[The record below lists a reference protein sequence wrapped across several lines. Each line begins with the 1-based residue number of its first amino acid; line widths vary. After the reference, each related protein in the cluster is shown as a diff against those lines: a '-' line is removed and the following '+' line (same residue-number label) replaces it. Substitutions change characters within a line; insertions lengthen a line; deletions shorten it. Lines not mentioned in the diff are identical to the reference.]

1 MSERQWVTIG
11 LFALATIMFGM
22 ALVQPGLWEVQLFGV
37 LLQAVVISG
46 IIGLVAGFHF
56 AANLADEKRADN
68 AGKAFDAIKAAQEA
82 PAPPARTI
90 AAAAAEQVVDAAE
103 EAAAAIKGGTK

>member
-1 MSERQWVTIG
+1 MSERQWVTAG
-11 LFALATIMFGM
+11 LFALAGSMFAM
-22 ALVQPGLWEVQLFGV
+22 ALLQPGLWEVQLFGL

-68 AGKAFDAIKAAQEA
+68 TGKAFDAIKAAQEA
-82 PAPPARTI
+82 PAPPPRNM
-90 AAAAAEQVVDAAE
+90 AAAAAGQAADAVE
-103 EAAAAIKGGTK
+103 EAAQV

>member
-1 MSERQWVTIG
+1 MSERQWVTAG
-11 LFALATIMFGM
+11 MFVLATIMLAM
-22 ALVQPGLWEVQLFGV
+22 ALVQPRLWEVQLFGV

-68 AGKAFDAIKAAQEA
+68 TGKAFDAIKAAQEA
-82 PAPPARTI
+82 PAPPSRTI
-90 AAAAAEQVVDAAE
+90 AAAAAEQVVGAAE
-103 EAAAAIKGGTK
+103 GAAAVIKGDTQ